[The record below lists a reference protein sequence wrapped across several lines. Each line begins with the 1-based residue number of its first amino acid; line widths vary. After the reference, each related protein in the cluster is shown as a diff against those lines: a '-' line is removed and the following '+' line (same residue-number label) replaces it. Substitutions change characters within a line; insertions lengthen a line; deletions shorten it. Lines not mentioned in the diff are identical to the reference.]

1 VLITYAVQEIQSKN
15 MDKFYMFMGIYLG
28 IFFISVIFAYFK
40 NILIEIYLQKLNTKL
55 RNIFVSNLYG
65 KNFEFIKN
73 NNSAIVHNWINNDI
87 LNIYKKATLAFFD
100 IVNFTLTL
108 IFSFVGLIILFWGI
122 ALIVFALAIIL
133 LFVPLIFNKKL
144 AALGQK
150 FGMDNQK
157 YFSRIYKNTIGIRNL
172 FFLNRLDIIIDNI
185 KNDSKDFKNNKIN
198 FLLNQ
203 YKIIWIL
210 MLLSILGQI
219 LGIIFSAIFCVVYWP
234 NSTSTVM
241 NPASLFSVTF
251 LVGNVFGSFQ
261 QLFGT
266 FTGFFAG
273 KALINKN
280 ILPEQDYGYI
290 FNESLEDFKY
300 WELKDLSLT
309 YENRKIFENI
319 NLKFEKN
326 KKYLI
331 CGDSGSG
338 KSSIIKIILG
348 MNQDFKGKVFWNK
361 HDLKTI
367 NHKLIN
373 GSSSYVINEGHLFE
387 SSVIE
392 NITLFDS
399 KVDNQKLK
407 NALDLSKV
415 DFIDDLSK
423 EIHKSK
429 FSTGQLQRLNIARHL
444 YENKNIIIFDEAL
457 SNLDSKNA
465 SEIENSLLKNKDL
478 TFINVTHHI
487 NKENLKY
494 YDQVLKIQKGSIENV
509 KVH

>member
-1 VLITYAVQEIQSKN
+1 
-15 MDKFYMFMGIYLG
+15 
-28 IFFISVIFAYFK
+28 
-40 NILIEIYLQKLNTKL
+40 
-55 RNIFVSNLYG
+55 
-65 KNFEFIKN
+65 
-73 NNSAIVHNWINNDI
+73 
-87 LNIYKKATLAFFD
+87 
-100 IVNFTLTL
+100 
-108 IFSFVGLIILFWGI
+108 
-122 ALIVFALAIIL
+122 
-133 LFVPLIFNKKL
+133 
-144 AALGQK
+144 
-150 FGMDNQK
+150 MDNQN
-157 YFSRIYKNTIGIRNL
+157 YFSKIYKNTIGIRNL
-172 FFLNRLDIIIDNI
+172 FFLNRVDIIVENI
-185 KNDSKDFKNNKIN
+185 KRDSNEFKNNKIN

-266 FTGFFAG
+266 FTGFFTG

-280 ILPEQDYGYI
+280 ILPKQDYGYI
-290 FNESLEDFKY
+290 FNDDLEDFKY
-300 WELKDLSLT
+300 WELKNLSLT
-309 YENRKIFENI
+309 YENKKILENI
-319 NLKFEKN
+319 NFKFEKN

-331 CGDSGSG
+331 HGDSGSG

-348 MNQDFKGKVFWNK
+348 INQNFKGDVFWNK
-361 HDLKTI
+361 KNLKTI

-373 GSSSYVINEGHLFE
+373 SSSSYVINEGHLFDE
-387 SSVIE
+387 TSAIN
-392 NITLFDS
+392 NITLFDTNI
-399 KVDNQKLK
+399 DNKKLK
-407 NALDLSKV
+407 EVLNLSKV

-423 EIHKSK
+423 EIFKSK

-465 SEIENSLLKNKDL
+465 TEIESNILKNKNL
-478 TFINVTHHI
+478 TFIHVTHHI

-494 YDQVLKIQKGSIENV
+494 YDQVLKVQKGNIENV
-509 KVH
+509 KVY